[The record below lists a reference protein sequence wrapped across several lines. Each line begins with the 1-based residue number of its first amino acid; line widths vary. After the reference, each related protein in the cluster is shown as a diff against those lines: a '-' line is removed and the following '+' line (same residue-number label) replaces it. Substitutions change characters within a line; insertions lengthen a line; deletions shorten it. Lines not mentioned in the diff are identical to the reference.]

1 MLKHRDEILKVRD
14 DIVKERNR
22 LFDELVK
29 IPGLTVYPSCTNFLL
44 VQVENKHEEIFKA
57 LKAKDILVKIYR
69 NSAELPEAYR
79 ISVTTKDVD
88 DTLLEVFRKELS

>member
-1 MLKHRDEILKVRD
+1 MRD

-44 VQVENKHEEIFKA
+44 VQVESKHEEIFKA

-69 NSAELPEAYR
+69 NSGELPNAYR
-79 ISVTTKDVD
+79 ITVTTRDVD
-88 DTLLEVFRKELS
+88 DALLEVFRKELS